1 MKQSSSQLVAI
12 RNLNLTGQSHFE
24 RSSLVVR
31 VSHEFGPQLASH
43 LTPDGIWESEM
54 VAVSFLM
61 ESPTLH
67 VGHYDRRQ
75 SAGDSLDEV
84 DDDNDSDSDAG

>member
-1 MKQSSSQLVAI
+1 
-12 RNLNLTGQSHFE
+12 
-24 RSSLVVR
+24 
-31 VSHEFGPQLASH
+31 
-43 LTPDGIWESEM
+43 M

>member
-1 MKQSSSQLVAI
+1 MV
-12 RNLNLTGQSHFE
+12 
-24 RSSLVVR
+24 
-31 VSHEFGPQLASH
+31 
-43 LTPDGIWESEM
+43 SEM
-54 VAVSFLM
+54 VAVGFPK

-67 VGHYDRRQ
+67 LGHYDRGQ